1 MNTENQAQQS
11 QHSQQQILN
20 LRFFSDPGHG
30 WLEVQLADII
40 ELGLAD
46 KISDYSYMHG
56 EYAYLEEDCDA
67 PTFIEAAKE
76 AGIKVNCI
84 SHFSDTDSEI
94 RSYARYSPP
103 FNAVNTARS

>member
-1 MNTENQAQQS
+1 MNTENQVQQS
-11 QHSQQQILN
+11 QPQILN

-30 WLEVQLADII
+30 WLEVDMGHII
-40 ELGLAD
+40 GLGLAE

-56 EYAYLEEDCDA
+56 NYAYLEEDCDEGL
-67 PTFIEAAKE
+67 FLDAAKE

-94 RSYARYSPP
+94 RSYARFSSP
-103 FNAVNTARS
+103 FSTGRTKY

>member
-1 MNTENQAQQS
+1 MSTENQAQQS
-11 QHSQQQILN
+11 QPQILN

-30 WLEVQLADII
+30 WLEVDMVDII
-40 ELGLAD
+40 GLGLAN

-67 PTFIEAAKE
+67 TLFIEAAKE
-76 AGIKVNCI
+76 AGIKLNYV

-94 RSYARYSPP
+94 RSYARFSSP